1 VSDGRGAAAAPPSS
15 TLAVVIPAFRAAGA
29 LPGVVERVRRRVP
42 AAAVLVVDDG
52 SDDGTGAAAA
62 AAGAR
67 VLRHEANLGKGRA
80 LATGLAAAVGS
91 GAGLVV
97 TLDADGQ
104 HPPEAIPDLLS
115 PIAAGAADLVV
126 GARAREGAMPLGRRV
141 SNWLSSTL
149 LSRAV
154 GFAVP
159 DSQSG
164 FRAMRGAVAGDVRPA
179 GGRYEYETEFLF
191 LAARRGWRIA
201 AVEVPT
207 VYEGAASH
215 FRYGADTLALAGVFL
230 RHWRPVLLG
239 PESGYR

>member
-1 VSDGRGAAAAPPSS
+1 
-15 TLAVVIPAFRAAGA
+15 VVIPAFRAAGT
-29 LPGVVERVRRRVP
+29 LPGVVERVRRRDP
-42 AAAVLVVDDG
+42 DALVLVVDDG
-52 SDDGTGAAAA
+52 SGDGTAAAA
-62 AAGAR
+62 EASGAV
-67 VLRHEANLGKGRA
+67 VLRHDANLGKGRA

-91 GAGLVV
+91 GAAAVV

-104 HPPEAIPDLLS
+104 HPPEAIGALLA

-141 SNWLSSTL
+141 TNWLSSTL

-164 FRAMRGAVAGDVRPA
+164 FRAMRREVADVVRPA

-191 LAARRGWRIA
+191 LAARRGFRIA
-201 AVEVPT
+201 AVQVPT
-207 VYEGAASH
+207 VYGGAASH
-215 FRYGADTLALAGVFL
+215 FRYGADTLALAAVFL

-239 PESGYR
+239 HESGYR